1 MAWNLICFVY
11 MLIFVCL
18 CAAQYMNYKLN
29 IKIFYAKC
37 AKEYIFGI
45 DVECYFLLYDSLYND
60 IKKDEADNV
69 STLIL

>member
-1 MAWNLICFVY
+1 
-11 MLIFVCL
+11 
-18 CAAQYMNYKLN
+18 MNYKLN

-37 AKEYIFGI
+37 AKVYIFGI
-45 DVECYFLLYDSLYND
+45 DVEYCFLLYDSLYND